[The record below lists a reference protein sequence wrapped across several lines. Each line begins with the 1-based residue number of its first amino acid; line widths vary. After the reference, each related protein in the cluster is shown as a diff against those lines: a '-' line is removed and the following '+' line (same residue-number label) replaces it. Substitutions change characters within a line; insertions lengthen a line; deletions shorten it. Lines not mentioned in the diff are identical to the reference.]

1 MNDDLI
7 GKTLGQFEI
16 IEEVGRGGM
25 ASVYRARQ
33 ASINRIVAVKVL
45 PRSLLHDPS
54 FYERFTREV
63 DLVAHLEH
71 PHILPIYDYGEV
83 DGTPYIAMRYLAGG
97 SMAQWIRRGLPPL
110 DKLAKPIEQVSAAL
124 DYAHQ
129 EGVIH
134 RDLKPGN
141 ILLDENGNAYL
152 SDFGIARVLDSN
164 LTGSAIIGTPAYMS
178 PEQAN
183 GLPLDARSDI
193 YSLGVVL
200 YELVTGQEPF
210 EAETPVALLLKHIN
224 EPMPSARALRSD
236 LPLSAERVIAKATAK
251 RPEERYPSASDLAD
265 AFAAALGAHGHSAAP
280 EEDDLDQPTLFD
292 PESLLK
298 RTPTNPSNKL
308 TPRPITAPVTGARS
322 TGTRAGVPHPA
333 PASGSAEIYEVAES
347 EPQTR
352 RISPIALIVALVVIV
367 VAGGGIALFATRNNT
382 PTVTV
387 APMPTPFNQAYA
399 VQRSQYTLSI
409 PDNWSFSDLSG
420 DLGMAHIWQKGDSAY
435 ISLWLVE
442 KGKLLPAD
450 TDFLTV
456 MNTFDTQV
464 IRKQGGLAF
473 IDESTAEDGSVRRS
487 YRWLGM
493 EGSAFPPGQ
502 TDIFYM
508 DRGNYL
514 AVVET
519 YAAYGEGNDLVPTFQ
534 QVLDSLRV
542 NQA

>member
-1 MNDDLI
+1 MKDDLI

-110 DKLAKPIEQVSAAL
+110 DKIAKPIEQVSAAL

-200 YELVTGQEPF
+200 YELVTGREPF
-210 EAETPVALLLKHIN
+210 EAATPVALLLKHIN
-224 EPMPSARALRSD
+224 EPMPSARTLRPE
-236 LPLSAERVIAKATAK
+236 LPLSAERVIVKATAK
-251 RPEERYPSASDLAD
+251 RPEDRYPSASDLAD
-265 AFAAALGAHGHSAAP
+265 AFSAALGAHGHSAAV
-280 EEDDLDQPTLFD
+280 EDDDEGQPTLFD
-292 PESLLK
+292 PESLLR
-298 RTPTNPSNKL
+298 RTPTNASNKP
-308 TPRPITAPVTGARS
+308 TPRPVASPA
-322 TGTRAGVPHPA
+322 TGTRSAGTRAAATHSSPVA
-333 PASGSAEIYEVAES
+333 TGTAEVFEAE
-347 EPQTR
+347 PKR
-352 RISPIALIVALVVIV
+352 RPIALIAALVVVLV
-367 VAGGGIALFATRNNT
+367 VAVAGIALFALRGNT
-382 PTVTV
+382 PIVTP
-387 APMPTPFNQAYA
+387 APLPTPFADAYA
-399 VQRSQYTLSI
+399 VQRTQYTISI
-409 PDNWSFSDLSG
+409 PENWTFSDLSG
-420 DLGMAHIWQKGDSAY
+420 ELGTAHIWQTDNSAY

-450 TDFLTV
+450 TDFLTLV
-456 MNTFDTQV
+456 NTFDTQV
-464 IRKQGGLAF
+464 IRSQPAF
-473 IDESTAEDGSVRRS
+473 QYMNDQTTADDGSVRRS
-487 YRWLGM
+487 YRFLGS

-502 TDIFYM
+502 TDVFYM
-508 DRGNYL
+508 DRGKYL
-514 AVVET
+514 VVVEM
-519 YAAYGEGNDLVPTFQ
+519 YSSDALGNQLMPTFQ
-534 QVLDSLRV
+534 LILDSLRV
-542 NQA
+542 NQT